1 MYPRCAVD
9 ELVIILLANTN
20 KSKTT
25 EYESISIYDQSCKS
39 SSSVLQTIFRP
50 DSFVTE
56 GECLPD
62 VKSPT
67 SVCKLFSVKIDNIIL
82 SIIGGL
88 CCYST
93 SAELKQVPNLYLL
106 NITASHVNSK
116 KYNNKY
122 IAKFGLPQ
130 GYLAQGDPS
139 SPISYVHCLRNAN
152 AEPVYECESIDN
164 DFFFVQLLVQFPKVE
179 LPVVNIYIFGDKCE
193 QRTVCGD
200 LASSSENQ
208 DSDKISL
215 GPFGTWPKYAI
226 IIGGCI
232 LGLGL
237 VGALYLVYRRN
248 VGEGGGFYKKNEKK
262 DSVSSPNLF
271 LDSESKIKQLESYI
285 NEDEVVRNT
294 KAVLPRSSLE
304 FDNKDIYIHEF
315 VPASSSVV
323 IEVDKDSSLSSSNNN
338 SHHNHNNHHSSHS
351 NRFSKR
357 HSNKLSTDDNQNL
370 NPEVSFSIPTR
381 SRDTRGN
388 GSGSDHH
395 DGRGSLSAS
404 SSNSQSK
411 REPFSESRTTEQS
424 ISGRQHLKIDGRKI
438 DSDSE
443 GSSSSSDVPLGDK
456 IPLAILAIRSL
467 SKKSL
472 SNQSARS
479 QSKNGKNVAVEED
492 EEDKPLGQTIS
503 SSKEKNLDGEDSIV
517 GDFLGSVLSEAL
529 AGYSDS
535 GRVSSN
541 DINIGGD
548 EEEDKGKTT
557 KEQIIERHR
566 STSCQHRDRPLLE
579 IKRKG
584 RPITQCNNCRELRK
598 TQNLHIK
605 CNCNERK
612 KEVTPSLS
620 QSKSSVIITSSN
632 DSSESPTNFD
642 NFVSNLSS
650 SDKLKVQSLLNPCK
664 CLTGDKCICCRDE
677 ENEFISSTENSNRDC
692 NTMEGSD
699 EKSGDLSG
707 VLGAGICSSTPDDL
721 VNIIYSSFKSI
732 PSANKSGSCCGSSS
746 KPICRCGS
754 GCKCKGCD
762 THALRVDLNP
772 QVQPVLS
779 KLKTSCCAAPH
790 IPKPKHTVIIDED
803 GVLLCGCGC
812 KKPNSECSGLR

>member
-1 MYPRCAVD
+1 MNNSTS
-9 ELVIILLANTN
+9 IILIIVSLFV
-20 KSKTT
+20 
-25 EYESISIYDQSCKS
+25 I
-39 SSSVLQTIFRP
+39 LFRAVV
-50 DSFVTE
+50 DA
-56 GECLPD
+56 
-62 VKSPT
+62 
-67 SVCKLFSVKIDNIIL
+67 
-82 SIIGGL
+82 GGL

-93 SAELKQVPNLYLL
+93 SAELKQAPNLYLL

-139 SPISYVHCLRNAN
+139 SPISYVHCLRNSN
-152 AEPVYECESIDN
+152 AGPVYECESRDN
-164 DFFFVQLLVQFPKVE
+164 EFFFVQLLVQFPKVSPQTSQPNLLESETDIPDPINQNQTITQNIENDNGTNQVE
-179 LPVVNIYIFGDKCE
+179 LPVVNVYIFGDKCE

-262 DSVSSPNLF
+262 DSNYSNRSSGINRNDRSNRLSKHNK
-271 LDSESKIKQLESYI
+271 LNRESKIKQLESYI

-338 SHHNHNNHHSSHS
+338 SHHNHNNRHSSHS

-388 GSGSDHH
+388 RSGSDHH

-424 ISGRQHLKIDGRKI
+424 ISGRQHRHSSSPKNNDDDDDDPELHHKFSTRTPSRLKIDGRKI

-443 GSSSSSDVPLGDK
+443 GSSSSFDVPL
-456 IPLAILAIRSL
+456 
-467 SKKSL
+467 
-472 SNQSARS
+472 
-479 QSKNGKNVAVEED
+479 VE

-557 KEQIIERHR
+557 KEQIIE
-566 STSCQHRDRPLLE
+566 SDDE
-579 IKRKG
+579 M
-584 RPITQCNNCRELRK
+584 PIGKLR
-598 TQNLHIK
+598 
-605 CNCNERK
+605 
-612 KEVTPSLS
+612 
-620 QSKSSVIITSSN
+620 
-632 DSSESPTNFD
+632 
-642 NFVSNLSS
+642 
-650 SDKLKVQSLLNPCK
+650 
-664 CLTGDKCICCRDE
+664 
-677 ENEFISSTENSNRDC
+677 
-692 NTMEGSD
+692 
-699 EKSGDLSG
+699 
-707 VLGAGICSSTPDDL
+707 
-721 VNIIYSSFKSI
+721 
-732 PSANKSGSCCGSSS
+732 NK
-746 KPICRCGS
+746 I
-754 GCKCKGCD
+754 
-762 THALRVDLNP
+762 
-772 QVQPVLS
+772 
-779 KLKTSCCAAPH
+779 
-790 IPKPKHTVIIDED
+790 
-803 GVLLCGCGC
+803 
-812 KKPNSECSGLR
+812 

>member
-1 MYPRCAVD
+1 MNNSTS
-9 ELVIILLANTN
+9 IILIIVSLFV
-20 KSKTT
+20 
-25 EYESISIYDQSCKS
+25 I
-39 SSSVLQTIFRP
+39 LFRAVV
-50 DSFVTE
+50 DA
-56 GECLPD
+56 
-62 VKSPT
+62 
-67 SVCKLFSVKIDNIIL
+67 
-82 SIIGGL
+82 GGL

-93 SAELKQVPNLYLL
+93 SAELKQAPNLYLL

-139 SPISYVHCLRNAN
+139 SPISYVHCLRNSN
-152 AEPVYECESIDN
+152 AGPVYECESRDN
-164 DFFFVQLLVQFPKVE
+164 EFFFVQLLVQFPKVSPQTSQPNLLESETDIPDPINQNQTITQNIENDNGTNQVE
-179 LPVVNIYIFGDKCE
+179 LPVVNVYIFGDKCE

-338 SHHNHNNHHSSHS
+338 SHHNHNNRHSSHS

-388 GSGSDHH
+388 RSGSDHH

-443 GSSSSSDVPLGDK
+443 GSSSSFDVPLGDK
-456 IPLAILAIRSL
+456 IPLAILDIRSL

-479 QSKNGKNVAVEED
+479 QSKNGKNVAVE

-557 KEQIIERHR
+557 KEQIIE
-566 STSCQHRDRPLLE
+566 SDDE
-579 IKRKG
+579 M
-584 RPITQCNNCRELRK
+584 PIGKLR
-598 TQNLHIK
+598 
-605 CNCNERK
+605 
-612 KEVTPSLS
+612 
-620 QSKSSVIITSSN
+620 
-632 DSSESPTNFD
+632 
-642 NFVSNLSS
+642 
-650 SDKLKVQSLLNPCK
+650 
-664 CLTGDKCICCRDE
+664 
-677 ENEFISSTENSNRDC
+677 
-692 NTMEGSD
+692 
-699 EKSGDLSG
+699 
-707 VLGAGICSSTPDDL
+707 
-721 VNIIYSSFKSI
+721 
-732 PSANKSGSCCGSSS
+732 NK
-746 KPICRCGS
+746 I
-754 GCKCKGCD
+754 
-762 THALRVDLNP
+762 
-772 QVQPVLS
+772 
-779 KLKTSCCAAPH
+779 
-790 IPKPKHTVIIDED
+790 
-803 GVLLCGCGC
+803 
-812 KKPNSECSGLR
+812 